1 MDFVRMMEI
10 SKDLNLTPF
19 ESAQLNVELFATNL
33 IICVGLQEAIRMDLE
48 CDAQSAAMLDD
59 PEQLIIA
66 DMIKADQIAA
76 AGKINTAAK
85 MLDSMGIN
93 A

>member
-1 MDFVRMMEI
+1 MMEI
-10 SKDLNLTPF
+10 SKDEDLSPF
-19 ESAQLNVELFATNL
+19 ERAQLNVELFATNL
-33 IICVGLQEAIRMDLE
+33 LICVGLQEAIRLDLE
-48 CDAQSAAMLDD
+48 CDSVLADD
-59 PEQLIIA
+59 PDQADIA
-66 DMIKADQIAA
+66 DMIKADQISA

>member
-10 SKDLNLTPF
+10 SKDEDLSPF
-19 ESAQLNVELFATNL
+19 ERAPLNVELFATNL
-33 IICVGLQEAIRMDLE
+33 LICVGLQEAIRLDLE
-48 CDAQSAAMLDD
+48 CDSVLADD
-59 PEQLIIA
+59 PDQADIA
-66 DMIKADQIAA
+66 DMIKADQISA